1 MAGCILMSH
10 AFSLVYGKG
19 LEKYLGMDIK
29 EKEKAVPKRLHIT
42 CLSFGGNWKLDIM

>member
-1 MAGCILMSH
+1 MAGCNPMSH

-29 EKEKAVPKRLHIT
+29 EKKKAVPRRLHIAR
-42 CLSFGGNWKLDIM
+42 LSFGGNWKLNVV